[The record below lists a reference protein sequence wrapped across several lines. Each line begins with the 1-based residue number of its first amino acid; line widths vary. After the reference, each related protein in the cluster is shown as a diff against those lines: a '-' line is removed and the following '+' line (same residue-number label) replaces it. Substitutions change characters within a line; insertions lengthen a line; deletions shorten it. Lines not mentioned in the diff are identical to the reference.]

1 MKRHRWTGRVV
12 VLALAVSLAG
22 ILLPAPAHAAN
33 VTSAFDLK
41 LDGYVQTNVMW
52 DSSENTGDNP
62 SSMRKIAHVKGSIQD
77 GQETLRWAAT
87 RTRIWMDARGPDLW
101 GAKSRGYFEFDWDG
115 LKLGETS
122 GTVSSTAANTPRLR
136 RAYMRFDWSTFYILI
151 GQDTLIFDGVVS
163 GGAELEGVASGH
175 GDITAGSRNR
185 TPEVNI
191 GASIP
196 MMGAKLDL
204 VGSVARHATDR
215 QTDAGLNDSG
225 ARSAVPALEALVK
238 ATVPIFGRNAVFGAS
253 NYWGEE
259 ELRSG
264 TTKATLL
271 TKNVHSTGYALE
283 ALLPLGPA
291 IPGIGAFDIRGN
303 WFTAKN
309 MASWNLGLNSLTTT
323 TVSATSTPKEIS
335 SSGGWGEVD
344 WAVNKNLA
352 FGGGGGR
359 VEDDKG
365 DLLKIVSA
373 TTTATTVWKNQGW
386 WLFGTWT
393 DGPFLLQILYGK
405 VDTTRIATATS
416 ATTKTHDDEVAF
428 IFRYTF

>member
-1 MKRHRWTGRVV
+1 MRRDGWIGAVLG
-12 VLALAVSLAG
+12 LALVVSLVG

-41 LDGYVQTNVMW
+41 IDGYVQTNVMW

-136 RAYMRFDWSTFYILI
+136 RAYMRFDWAAFYILI

-163 GGAELEGVASGH
+163 SAAELEGVSSGH

-185 TPEVNI
+185 TPEVVL
-191 GASIP
+191 GTSIP

-204 VGSVARHATDR
+204 AGSVARHATDR
-215 QTDAGLNDSG
+215 QSDAGLNDSG
-225 ARSAVPALEALVK
+225 ARSAVPALSALAKV
-238 ATVPIFGRNAVFGAS
+238 TVPIFGRNAVFGVS

-271 TKNVHSTGYALE
+271 TKDVHSTGYALE
-283 ALLPLGPA
+283 VLVPLGPA

-323 TVSATSTPKEIS
+323 SPASNPKEIS
-335 SSGGWGEVD
+335 SSGGWAEVD

-352 FGGGGGR
+352 FGSGFGHL
-359 VEDDKG
+359 EDKKG
-365 DLLKIVSA
+365 DLRKIVSA
-373 TTTATTVWKNQGW
+373 TTTPTTPSKNDGF

-405 VDTTRIATATS
+405 VDTTFMATS
-416 ATTKTHDDEVAF
+416 SGATQKTHDDEVAF